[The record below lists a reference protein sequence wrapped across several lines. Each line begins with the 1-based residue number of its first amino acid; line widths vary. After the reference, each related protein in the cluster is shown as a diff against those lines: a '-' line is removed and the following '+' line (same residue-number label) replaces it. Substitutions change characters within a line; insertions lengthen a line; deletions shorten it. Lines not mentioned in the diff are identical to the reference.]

1 MALARRRTGG
11 RGGIDYWPGFV
22 DALSTLLLVIIFF
35 LTVFMLG
42 QFFVGRAADEKDQ
55 VITKLNAQIADLTDL
70 LSLER
75 GAKQTLQQALE
86 ALNATLAIEQK
97 DNAGLTDAVAAA
109 TLDANARGVTA
120 RTLTQQLDAEK
131 DTNARAVDQIKLLNN
146 QLAALRQQLAALEQ
160 ALQVSEARDKDS
172 QVKIQDLGQRL
183 NLALAQRV
191 QELTRYRSE
200 FFGRLRELLGSRSDI
215 RVVGDR
221 FVFDAAV
228 LFDAASDELGTEGL
242 AQLDKLAPAIVDLER
257 EIPPSINWVIRVDG
271 HTDKRPLTGGRFADN
286 WALSTARATSVVK
299 YLVSKGVSP
308 QRLAAAGFG
317 EFQPLVEGETPDLLA
332 QNRRIEF
339 KLTER

>member
-1 MALARRRTGG
+1 MALARRRTG
-11 RGGIDYWPGFV
+11 RGGMDYWPGFV
-22 DALSTLLLVIIFF
+22 DALSTLLLVVIFF

-55 VITKLNAQIADLTDL
+55 TITKLNAQLAELTDL
-70 LSLER
+70 LGLER
-75 GAKQTLQQALE
+75 GAKNTLQQAMD
-86 ALNATLAIEQK
+86 ALNATLVLEQSDK
-97 DNAGLTDAVAAA
+97 AKLNEAVAAVSQDATAKGAAAA
-109 TLDANARGVTA
+109 TLGE
-120 RTLTQQLDAEK
+120 QLAAEK
-131 DTNARAVDQIKLLNN
+131 EAGARAIDQITLLNN

-228 LFDAASDELGTEGL
+228 LFGVGSDELGSEGF

-257 EIPPSINWVIRVDG
+257 EIPPSINWIIRVDG
-271 HTDKRPLTGGRFADN
+271 HTDKRPLSGGRFADN
-286 WALSTARATSVVK
+286 WALSTARASSVVK
-299 YLVSKGVSP
+299 YLIAKGVSP

-317 EFQPLVEGETPDLLA
+317 EYQPLVDGDTPEQLA

>member
-1 MALARRRTGG
+1 MALARSRGN
-11 RGGIDYWPGFV
+11 RGGMNYWPGFV

-42 QFFVGRAADEKDQ
+42 QFFVGRAADEKDV
-55 VITKLNAQIADLTDL
+55 VITRLNAQIAELTDL
-70 LSLER
+70 LGLER
-75 GAKQTLQQALE
+75 GQKQSLEQALAAINSTLSLEQLDKAKLETEIAAISDDAAKKNSRSLTLAEQLAAQEKSAQQAS
-86 ALNATLAIEQK
+86 
-97 DNAGLTDAVAAA
+97 
-109 TLDANARGVTA
+109 
-120 RTLTQQLDAEK
+120 
-131 DTNARAVDQIKLLNN
+131 DQIALLNS
-146 QLAALRQQLAALEQ
+146 QLSALRQQLAALEQ
-160 ALQVSEARDKDS
+160 ALSVSESANKDS

-228 LFDAASDELGTEGL
+228 LFDAASDELGPEGV

-257 EIPPSINWVIRVDG
+257 EIPPAINWIIRVDG

-286 WALSTARATSVVK
+286 WALSGARATSVVK

-308 QRLAAAGFG
+308 QRLVAAGFG
-317 EFQPLVEGETPDLLA
+317 EFQPLAAGETPEDLA

>member
-1 MALARRRTGG
+1 MALARRRAN

-55 VITKLNAQIADLTDL
+55 VINRLTAQIAELNDL
-70 LSLER
+70 LGLER
-75 GAKQTLQQALE
+75 GTKQTLQQALE
-86 ALNATLAIEQK
+86 ALNATLDVEQNSK
-97 DNAGLTDAVAAA
+97 AGLNSAIAAA
-109 TLDANARGVTA
+109 NLAADTKGKEAAALGAELAS
-120 RTLTQQLDAEK
+120 EK
-131 DTNARAVDQIKLLNN
+131 DASARAIDQVKLLNV
-146 QLAALRQQLAALEQ
+146 QIAALRQQLAALEK
-160 ALQVSEARDKDS
+160 ALEASETQNRDS
-172 QVKIQDLGQRL
+172 TVKIQDLGQRL

-228 LFDAASDELGTEGL
+228 LFDAASDELGAQGL

-271 HTDKRPLTGGRFADN
+271 HTDKRPVSGGRFADN
-286 WALSTARATSVVK
+286 WALSSARAASVVK
-299 YLVSKGVSP
+299 YLIAKGVSP

-317 EFQPLVEGETPDLLA
+317 EFQPLAEGEAPEALA

>member
-1 MALARRRTGG
+1 MALARRRST

-42 QFFVGRAADEKDQ
+42 QFFIGKAADEKDKT
-55 VITKLNAQIADLTDL
+55 ISKLNAQVADLTDL
-70 LSLER
+70 LGLER
-75 GAKQTLQQALE
+75 GAKLTLQQALE

-97 DNAGLTDAVAAA
+97 DKGLLSTEIAAV
-109 TLDANARGVTA
+109 TLDANAKGTQA
-120 RTLTQQLDAEK
+120 ATLGDQLASEK
-131 DTNARAVDQIKLLNN
+131 EVSARAVDQIKLLNN
-146 QLAALRQQLAALEQ
+146 QLAALRQQLTALEQ
-160 ALQVSEARDKDS
+160 ALQISETRDSES
-172 QVKIQDLGQRL
+172 QVKIQNLGQRL
-183 NLALAQRV
+183 NLALAERV

-228 LFDAASDELGTEGL
+228 LFDAASDQLGAQGL

-257 EIPPSINWVIRVDG
+257 EIPPSISWVIRVDG

-286 WALSTARATSVVK
+286 WALSSARATSVVK
-299 YLVSKGVSP
+299 YLVAKGVSP
-308 QRLAAAGFG
+308 QRMAAAGFG
-317 EFQPLVEGETPDLLA
+317 EFQPLVDGETAEQLA

>member
-1 MALARRRTGG
+1 MALARRRAN

-22 DALSTLLLVIIFF
+22 DALSTLLLVVIFF

-55 VITKLNAQIADLTDL
+55 VINRLTAQITELNDL
-70 LSLER
+70 LGLER

-86 ALNATLAIEQK
+86 ALNATLDIEQGDK
-97 DNAGLTDAVAAA
+97 AGLASAIAAANLAAETKGREAA
-109 TLDANARGVTA
+109 TLGAELAS
-120 RTLTQQLDAEK
+120 EK
-131 DTNARAVDQIKLLNN
+131 DASARAIDQVKLLNV
-146 QLAALRQQLAALEQ
+146 QIAALRQQLAALEK
-160 ALQVSEARDKDS
+160 ALETSETQNRDS
-172 QVKIQDLGQRL
+172 VVKIQDLGQRL

-228 LFDAASDELGTEGL
+228 LFDAASDEMGTQGL
-242 AQLDKLAPAIVDLER
+242 AQLDKLAPAIIDLER

-271 HTDKRPLTGGRFADN
+271 HTDKRPVTGGRFADN
-286 WALSTARATSVVK
+286 WALSSARAASVVK
-299 YLVSKGVSP
+299 YLIAKGVSP

-317 EFQPLVEGETPDLLA
+317 EFQPLDQGEAPEALA

>member
-1 MALARRRTGG
+1 MALARRRASQ
-11 RGGIDYWPGFV
+11 RGIDYWPGFV

-42 QFFVGRAADEKDQ
+42 QFFVGRAADEKDKL
-55 VITKLNAQIADLTDL
+55 ISRLNAQIADLTDL
-70 LSLER
+70 LGLER

-86 ALNATLAIEQK
+86 ALNATLSIEQK
-97 DNAGLTDAVAAA
+97 DKADLSTQIAAV
-109 TLDANARGVTA
+109 TLDAAARGQTA
-120 RTLTQQLDAEK
+120 QTLGEQLASEK
-131 DTNARAVDQIKLLNN
+131 ESNDRAVDQIKLLNN
-146 QLAALRQQLAALEQ
+146 QLAALRQQLSALEQ
-160 ALQVSEARDKDS
+160 ALQVSEARDKDA

-228 LFDAASDELGTEGL
+228 LFGAASDELGAEGL
-242 AQLDKLAPAIVDLER
+242 QQLDKLAPAIVDLER

-286 WALSTARATSVVK
+286 WALSSARATAVVK
-299 YLVSKGVSP
+299 YLISKGVSP
-308 QRLAAAGFG
+308 QRMAAAGFG
-317 EFQPLVEGETPDLLA
+317 EFQPLSAGDTPDELA

>member
-1 MALARRRTGG
+1 MAFARRRAS
-11 RGGIDYWPGFV
+11 RAGIDYWPGFV
-22 DALSTLLLVIIFF
+22 DALSTLILTIIFF

-42 QFFVGRAADEKDQ
+42 QFFVGRAANEKDV
-55 VITKLNAQIADLTDL
+55 VITRLNAQIADLTDML
-70 LSLER
+70 GLER
-75 GAKQTLQQALE
+75 GAKQTLQQAVD
-86 ALNATLAIEQK
+86 ALNATLALEQS
-97 DNAGLTDAVAAA
+97 DAQALSSAAA
-109 TLDANARGVTA
+109 AASLDATA
-120 RTLTQQLDAEK
+120 KGKEAASLTRQLETAQQS
-131 DTNARAVDQIKLLNN
+131 NSRAVDQIALLNN
-146 QLAALRQQLAALEQ
+146 QIAALRQQLAALEQ
-160 ALQVSEARDKDS
+160 ALETSETQSKES
-172 QVKIQDLGQRL
+172 QIKIADLGQRL

-228 LFDAASDELGTEGL
+228 LFGAASDELGPEGV

-271 HTDKRPLTGGRFADN
+271 HTDKRPLTGGRFPDN

-299 YLVSKGVSP
+299 YLVSQGVSP

-317 EFQPLVEGETPDLLA
+317 EFQPLVEGESTEQLA